1 MTRTITTN
9 RKTRHPRRLK
19 AAALTSS
26 AAFLLAACGGGAE
39 GENGDGPIQLTL
51 AVETSEGD
59 PLHDMLATFAEEVE
73 DSMADEVEIQLL
85 TGGATGNE
93 EAVLQGVREG
103 EMDVA
108 AVSGSV
114 ATLDPTFNIME
125 VPFLFSDRET
135 VSDFLDGDFG
145 TEMSESLEEEIGV
158 SVIAFGENGFR
169 QITSN
174 QGPIETPDD
183 LAGQQLRTP
192 GSPERVN
199 LFESLGA
206 SPQQVDIDETYLA
219 LEQGVLDGQE
229 NPLSVIDAFSFYEQQ
244 DYLSLT
250 SHIYSPVYLVVNE
263 ENWGELPDD
272 VRSGLESAAV
282 VASETSRSMGEQAD
296 AELLEYFESEGV
308 QITEPDLDAFV
319 EAVTEVR
326 DGIAADIPGDFGTRV
341 LEEYDS

>member
-1 MTRTITTN
+1 MTRTFETHGH
-9 RKTRHPRRLK
+9 TRHHRGVK
-19 AAALTSS
+19 AAVLSSS
-26 AAFLLAACGGGAE
+26 AVLLLAACGGDPDG
-39 GENGDGPIQLTL
+39 GNGDGPVQLTL
-51 AVETSEGD
+51 VVETSEGD
-59 PLHDMLATFAEEVE
+59 PLHDMLAAFAEEVE
-73 DSMADEVEIQLL
+73 ETMADEVEVQLL

-93 EAVLQGVREG
+93 EAVLQGIREG

-135 VSDFLDGDFG
+135 VSEFLDGDFG
-145 TEMSESLEEEIGV
+145 AEMSESLEEEVGV

-174 QGPIETPDD
+174 QGPIETPED

-192 GSPERVN
+192 GSPERVK

-244 DYLSLT
+244 DHLSLT
-250 SHIYSPVYLVVNE
+250 SHIYSPVYLVVNQ
-263 ENWGELPDD
+263 ENWDELPED
-272 VRSGLESAAV
+272 VRSGLEDAAV
-282 VASETSRSMGEQAD
+282 VASEESRSMGEQAD
-296 AELLEYFESEGV
+296 AELLEHFESAGV
-308 QITEPDLDAFV
+308 QVTEPDLDSFV
-319 EAVTEVR
+319 EAVAEVR
-326 DGIAADIPGDFGTRV
+326 EEIASEIPGDFGARV
-341 LEEYDS
+341 LEEYGS

>member
-1 MTRTITTN
+1 MTRTNTTN
-9 RKTRHPRRLK
+9 RTAWRSQGWK
-19 AAALTSS
+19 AASLALPAS
-26 AAFLLAACGGGAE
+26 FVLAACGGDAE
-39 GENGDGPIQLTL
+39 GGSDGDAIQLRL

-59 PLHDMLATFAEEVE
+59 PLHDMLAAFADEVE
-73 DSMADEVEIQLL
+73 ETMADDVEIQLL

-103 EMDVA
+103 EMDIA

-145 TEMSESLEEEIGV
+145 AEMSESLEEEVGV

-169 QITSN
+169 QMSSN
-174 QGPIETPDD
+174 DGPIETPDD

-250 SHIYSPVYLVVNE
+250 SHIYSPVYLVVDE
-263 ENWGELPDD
+263 ENWGDLPDD
-272 VRSGLESAAV
+272 IRSGLEDAAV
-282 VASETSRSMGEQAD
+282 VASESSRTMGEEAD
-296 AELLEYFESEGV
+296 EELLEYFESQGV
-308 QITEPDLDAFV
+308 EITEPDLEAFTD
-319 EAVTEVR
+319 AVTEVR
-326 DGIAADIPGDFGTRV
+326 DEIAEDIPGDFGTRV